1 MALEQEVNGASNLDI
16 PKIPTEE
23 QAAIEGKVLC
33 LKLLMAPDRFT
44 LTDLARL
51 QEIMAAEGFM
61 K

>member
-1 MALEQEVNGASNLDI
+1 MELEQVNDASNLDI

-33 LKLLMAPDRFT
+33 MKLLMAPDCFT

-61 K
+61 D